1 MSEFSEDALRGDIVN
16 HSSDTDY
23 VWPKE
28 PAVRER
34 LEWFQDQKLGFMVHW
49 GIYSQ
54 LGITESWPLSRE
66 DAPWSRKGYDW
77 EEDDEL
83 FRQQY
88 TDLNRTSS
96 MPSAVTALPLH
107 RIFPSLTGTAL
118 TTGLRTVTCPL
129 RTGAIPRTIPGS
141 GRNCGT
147 SSLTLPGNR

>member
-83 FRQQY
+83 FRKQY
-88 TDLNRTSS
+88 TDLNRS
-96 MPSAVTALPLH
+96 
-107 RIFPSLTGTAL
+107 FN
-118 TTGLRTVTCPL
+118 PL
-129 RTGAIPRTIPGS
+129 RFQPEEWVFHLHHQAS
-141 GRNCGT
+141 
-147 SSLTLPGNR
+147 